1 MRNLLL
7 FIAFL
12 FVFTNCGDTP
22 PKKLAS
28 PQKTLKEAIPG
39 IWETISFKV
48 TINSVEGME
57 DSTAIFEVTEEEW
70 EKRLG
75 IKPIR
80 TYYELDNRFRSTYR
94 AYGTDSIINETKG
107 LWNVFGDTLMLI
119 EPQVTYTY
127 NVELRDNG
135 TGVFRS
141 FLDWDGDEIPD
152 DEYIGVQR
160 LVSRTT
166 QE

>member
-1 MRNLLL
+1 MRTLLPL
-7 FIAFL
+7 IAFL
-12 FVFTNCGDTP
+12 FVCSNCGDTP
-22 PKKLAS
+22 PKKLVA
-28 PQKTLKEAIPG
+28 PTKTLKEAMPG

-48 TINSVEGME
+48 TINSVAGIK

-80 TYYELDNRFRSTYR
+80 TYYELDNKFRSTYR

-127 NVELRDNG
+127 SVELRDNG

-152 DEYIGVQR
+152 DEYVGIQR
-160 LVSRTT
+160 LVSKTT